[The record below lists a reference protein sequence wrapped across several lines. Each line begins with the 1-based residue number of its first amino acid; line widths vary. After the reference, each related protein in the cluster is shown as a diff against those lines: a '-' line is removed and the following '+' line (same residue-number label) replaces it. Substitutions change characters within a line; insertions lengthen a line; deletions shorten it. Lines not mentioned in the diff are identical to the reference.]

1 MPDWKTIVR
10 DRIAE
15 LRLTGSVESDLVEEL
30 AQHLQD
36 RYRELRSGGLSEEK
50 ALETALSEL
59 GSLDL
64 LRVQSA
70 RTQVLPT
77 RDLVTPGDSRRGR
90 LVAGLW
96 GDFRY
101 AARTMRKNPAFVVF
115 VVLTLALGIGANTT
129 VFTVINTLI
138 LNPLPVPHPS
148 QLVAITSTKVKEI
161 SKSSAPVP
169 LSYADLNDLRARN
182 SVFRSF
188 AGYST
193 PHPMTWQSNNTS
205 QGMFAELVTGNYFS
219 VLELKPFAG
228 RFFLPEEDTAAGQSA
243 VAVMNYGTW
252 RSRFGGSADILG
264 KTLRLNN
271 VVITVIGVAPPDFI
285 GMNAIFGPDLW
296 IPSRMTEQLF
306 PNEMRAA
313 LTDRSKALFLGV
325 ARLRPPMTRAQA
337 QANIATLAADLAGEY
352 PETDENRTVA
362 VRPIGDVLFGSNS
375 ASSTPILFGG
385 IGLLAVVG
393 IVLLIACSNVANLL
407 MARAAARKQ
416 EMAVRLALGANRRRL
431 VRQLL
436 TESVLLGSLGG
447 AAGLFVAYAGLH
459 LLFAALP
466 SSSNFIAPK
475 FDTAVFVF
483 ALIVSLTTGF
493 LFGAIPALRA
503 SDVPVAETLK
513 EEVRTM
519 GRSRHKV
526 SFANAL
532 LVGQVAFSFLLLLTA
547 SLFLRSIARAY
558 TLDPGFQTAHLA
570 VFMTSPGQAGYSKA
584 RTKAFYKDV
593 SERVEQISGI
603 QSVSWASNLP
613 LWANPSTVVEVEG
626 RQARSQADRTAII
639 VDTVDLNYF
648 ETAGIRMLNGREFSS
663 LDQENSVPVVI
674 VNEKMARDDWPGQNA
689 LGKRIRL
696 SGEKQFRQIVG
707 IARTAY
713 YSNWGEPPQQ
723 CAYVPFKQKYSDGMV
738 LYVRTKG
745 GPAGLVPSIQSE
757 LRTAG
762 PQVKFSTQTGQ
773 QIINGGLF
781 FAKVG
786 VTLLSIFGLLA
797 LGLASIGLYGILAY
811 GVGQRKREIG
821 LRMALG
827 ANRRDVLRL
836 ILQEGMSLVVAGV
849 LIGFVANLTVG
860 RLLSRLLYG
869 VSAAD
874 PLSVAGAAAVLLFIA
889 LCACYL
895 PARGASNLDPLLAL
909 HEG

>member
-15 LRLTGSVESDLVEEL
+15 LQLTGTVESDLVEEL

-36 RYRELRSGGLSEEK
+36 RYRELCSGGLSEEK

-59 GSLDL
+59 GNLDL

-77 RDLVTPGDSRRGR
+77 HDLVTPGDSRSGR
-90 LVAGLW
+90 LVGGLW
-96 GDFRY
+96 GDLRY

-193 PHPMTWQSNNTS
+193 PHPMTRQSNNTS

-252 RSRFGGSADILG
+252 RSRFGGNADILG

-337 QANIATLAADLAGEY
+337 QANIATLAADLAREY
-352 PETDENRTVA
+352 PETDQNRSAA

-375 ASSTPILFGG
+375 ASSTPILFAG

-475 FDTAVFVF
+475 FDTAVFVY

-493 LFGAIPALRA
+493 LFGAIPALQA

-519 GRSRHKV
+519 GRSCHKV

-547 SLFLRSIARAY
+547 SLFLRSIVRAY

-603 QSVSWASNLP
+603 QSVSWASTYRFGPILP
-613 LWANPSTVVEVEG
+613 PSSKSRGG
-626 RQARSQADRTAII
+626 RR
-639 VDTVDLNYF
+639 
-648 ETAGIRMLNGREFSS
+648 GRK
-663 LDQENSVPVVI
+663 LI
-674 VNEKMARDDWPGQNA
+674 
-689 LGKRIRL
+689 
-696 SGEKQFRQIVG
+696 
-707 IARTAY
+707 
-713 YSNWGEPPQQ
+713 EPP
-723 CAYVPFKQKYSDGMV
+723 SS
-738 LYVRTKG
+738 
-745 GPAGLVPSIQSE
+745 SI
-757 LRTAG
+757 
-762 PQVKFSTQTGQ
+762 
-773 QIINGGLF
+773 
-781 FAKVG
+781 
-786 VTLLSIFGLLA
+786 LSISITSKPLA
-797 LGLASIGLYGILAY
+797 FECSVAASFLASIRRTRFPLSSSTKRWPGMIGPAKTRLANEF
-811 GVGQRKREIG
+811 GSAEKSNSARLWVLPEPHTIPTGASRRNNALTFPSSRSTQ
-821 LRMALG
+821 MAWFCTFAPKVAPRGWCLPS
-827 ANRRDVLRL
+827 NPSYVLR
-836 ILQEGMSLVVAGV
+836 V
-849 LIGFVANLTVG
+849 
-860 RLLSRLLYG
+860 RK
-869 VSAAD
+869 
-874 PLSVAGAAAVLLFIA
+874 
-889 LCACYL
+889 
-895 PARGASNLDPLLAL
+895 
-909 HEG
+909 